1 MTELG
6 LLLSPRFLALR
17 NAFKNSAGR
26 WRTRI
31 YVMAVVGVLFWI
43 LMFALCSRVLLYFQS
58 VEMIGDLL
66 AHHLLAMVLLTFF
79 SLLIFSNIISALSNL
94 YLSRDLQLAHAS
106 PAPLE
111 AVFLSRFIY
120 TLVDSSWMVI
130 VFGLPVLMAYA
141 FVYRPSPGYYCALF
155 HVGCAMVLI
164 AAGIGTLITM
174 ILVSIFPAHR
184 TRDILM
190 VLLVLG
196 MAALYLLFRLLRP
209 ERLVNPDAFFSVMQY
224 LSALKA
230 PDSPYLPSH
239 WLSEVLWQYL
249 GGIPER
255 GHLFETLLMW
265 SSALAIIIINTW
277 VARALYFKGFS
288 RSQEAKQRIRAGRR
302 ILDIVLELMTRPLGP
317 ELAAIVDK
325 DVRSFFRDNTQ
336 WSQILLLAAL
346 VVVYLYNFSVL
357 PLEKSPVR
365 LDFLQNE
372 IAFLNMGLAGFVISA
387 ICVRFTFPAV
397 SAEGEAFWII
407 RSSPIGMKR
416 FLWSKYALYLIP
428 AVFMGEALTVLTN
441 HLLRVTPF
449 MMLLS
454 SVTMLLAVSG
464 IVALAIGFGA
474 IYPNF
479 RFENISQ
486 VSVGYGGLMYMI
498 FSAVFMA
505 VIISLEAGPT
515 YIIFMADHRGDII
528 TGLQWLL
535 IIPSF
540 LAVLVVILLTIYKP
554 MQMGLKGL
562 TRSEP

>member
-1 MTELG
+1 MIELG

-17 NAFKNSAGR
+17 NALMRPAGR
-26 WRTRI
+26 WRAKAT
-31 YVMAVVGVLFWI
+31 VMAVVGVLFWG
-43 LMFALCSRVLLYFQS
+43 LMFGLCSRVLLYFQS
-58 VEMIGDLL
+58 VEVIGDLL
-66 AHHLLAMVLLTFF
+66 AHHLLSMVLLIFL

-111 AVFLSRFIY
+111 SVFLSRFAYALI
-120 TLVDSSWMVI
+120 DSSWMVI

-141 FVYRPSPGYYCALF
+141 FVYRPMAGYYFALL
-155 HVGCAMVLI
+155 HVGCAMVLL

-174 ILVSIFPAHR
+174 ILVSLFPAHR
-184 TRDILM
+184 TRDIVML
-190 VLLVLG
+190 LLVLG
-196 MAALYLLFRLLRP
+196 IAALYLMFRLLRP

-224 LSALKA
+224 MSALKT

-249 GGIPER
+249 GGSPTR

-265 SSALAIIIINTW
+265 SSALAMMTINTW
-277 VARALYFKGFS
+277 VARAVYFKGFS
-288 RSQEAKQRIRAGRR
+288 KSQDAKKRMRVGRN
-302 ILDIVLELMTRPLGP
+302 LLNTFLAALTRPLGP

-357 PLEKSPVR
+357 PLDKSPIR

-387 ICVRFTFPAV
+387 ICVRFAFPAV

-407 RSSPIGMKR
+407 RSSPLSMKR
-416 FLWSKYALYLIP
+416 FLWGKYILYVIP
-428 AVFMGEALTVLTN
+428 AVVLVTALTVLTN

-449 MMLLS
+449 MMILS
-454 SVTMLLAVSG
+454 TVTMLLAVLG

-474 IYPNF
+474 LYPNF
-479 RFENISQ
+479 KFDNISQ

-498 FSAVFMA
+498 FSAIFMA
-505 VIISLEAGPT
+505 LIISLEAGPT
-515 YIIFMADHRGDII
+515 YIIFMAELRGELI
-528 TGLQWLL
+528 TAMQWLL

-540 LAVLVVILLTIYKP
+540 LAALFVILLAIYKP
-554 MQMGLKGL
+554 MQMGLNSLARLG
-562 TRSEP
+562 

>member
-1 MTELG
+1 
-6 LLLSPRFLALR
+6 
-17 NAFKNSAGR
+17 
-26 WRTRI
+26 
-31 YVMAVVGVLFWI
+31 MAVVGVLFWG
-43 LMFALCSRVLLYFQS
+43 LMFGLCSRVLLYFQS
-58 VEMIGDLL
+58 VEVIGDLL

-79 SLLIFSNIISALSNL
+79 SLLIFSNIIAALSNL
-94 YLSRDLQLAHAS
+94 YLSRDLSLAHAS

-111 AVFLSRFIY
+111 AVFVSRFIY
-120 TLVDSSWMVI
+120 TLIDSSWMVV

-141 FVYRPSPGYYCALF
+141 FVYRPSIGFYFALL
-155 HVGCAMVLI
+155 HVGCAMVII
-164 AAGIGTLITM
+164 AAGVGTLLTM

-196 MAALYLLFRLLRP
+196 IAALYLLFRLLRP

-239 WLSEVLWQYL
+239 WLSEILWHYL
-249 GGIPER
+249 DGSPGR
-255 GHLFETLLMW
+255 GCLFETLLMW
-265 SSALAIIIINTW
+265 SSALAMLTINVW
-277 VARALYFKGFS
+277 VAKAVYFKGFS
-288 RSQEAKQRIRAGRR
+288 KSQEAKRRMRAGRK
-302 ILDIVLELMTRPLGP
+302 ILNTLLGYVTRPLGP

-336 WSQILLLAAL
+336 WSQILLLGAL

-357 PLEKSPVR
+357 PLEKSPIR

-407 RSSPIGMKR
+407 QSSPLSMKR
-416 FLWSKYALYLIP
+416 FLWGKYALYVIP
-428 AVFMGEALTVLTN
+428 AVVLGEALTVLTN
-441 HLLRVTPF
+441 HLLHVTPF
-449 MMLLS
+449 MMILS
-454 SVTMLLAVSG
+454 SVTMFLAVTG

-474 IYPNF
+474 LYPNF
-479 RFENISQ
+479 KYENISQ
-486 VSVGYGGLMYMI
+486 VSVGYGGVMYMI
-498 FSAVFMA
+498 VSAIFMA
-505 VIISLEAGPT
+505 VILSLEAGPV
-515 YIIFMADHRGDII
+515 YIIFMADLRGDTI
-528 TGLQWLL
+528 TGYQWLL

-540 LAVLVVILLTIYKP
+540 LAVLLVIGLAIQKP
-554 MQMGLKGL
+554 MQMGLNAL
-562 TRSEP
+562 TNPEK